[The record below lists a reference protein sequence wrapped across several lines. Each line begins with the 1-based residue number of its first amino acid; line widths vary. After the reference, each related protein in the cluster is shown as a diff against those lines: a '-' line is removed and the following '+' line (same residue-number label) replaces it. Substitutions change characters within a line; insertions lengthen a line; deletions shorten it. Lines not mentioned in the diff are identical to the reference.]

1 LVYLL
6 IVLINCKSINDAI
19 DCIKLSAQVLQANCI
34 LIFQP
39 IYNILFKLGFLVAF
53 LIIIAFSLTPYGL
66 QGTYIDLSNVNT
78 VLSTTLDGSIGG
90 LAQVWGIQRTYGVFN
105 AALSGGQTVFYIWV
119 EIFMM

>member
-1 LVYLL
+1 L

-66 QGTYIDLSNVNT
+66 KGTFIDLSNVNT
-78 VLSTTLDGSIGG
+78 ILTSTGSFQGSIGG
-90 LAQVWGIQRTYGVFN
+90 LAEVWGIQRTYGVFN